1 MCTSTPAM
9 HCRRIDNLHRMEGEC
24 EKNQKGGILPFLKI
38 YFHSCV
44 WLLFNGTTVYFAG
57 SVYI

>member
-9 HCRRIDNLHRMEGEC
+9 HCRRIDDLHRMEGEC
-24 EKNQKGGILPFLKI
+24 EKNQKGGILHFLKI
-38 YFHSCV
+38 YFHSRAL
-44 WLLFNGTTVYFAG
+44 LLFNGTTVYLAD